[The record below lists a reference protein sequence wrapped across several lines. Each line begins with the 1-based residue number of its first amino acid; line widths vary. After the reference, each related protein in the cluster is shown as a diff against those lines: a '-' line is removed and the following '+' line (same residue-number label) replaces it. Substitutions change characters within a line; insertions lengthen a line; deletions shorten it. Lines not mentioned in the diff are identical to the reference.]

1 MPAKKST
8 SKVKKTAKPVKK
20 DLPQLYSPLSKTYF
34 SDLTSANMIYVKI
47 IRSTIA
53 RGRIKT
59 LKFDNIP
66 QGYFLFTAADFG
78 EQNYVETLDIQTEIL
93 ASSEI
98 YYKGQPVALLA
109 GPSYSELIELEK
121 AVKIELEK
129 DPASKIKEKEY
140 PYAQRFIRN
149 GKAQKPEE
157 FGKLFSKKNHDVKG
171 TWTSVLN
178 APSCNEANGAFC
190 TFDKNILTISTPTQ
204 WPKHLQENVKRIFG
218 LKTEEVLIRKTI
230 SSGPHTNTIWQN
242 TVISV
247 MASLVAIKTGK
258 AAQIMLSREEH
269 FEYLIKKSP
278 ITIKIRSA
286 VKKDGI
292 IEATQILIELDSG
305 YHNPFAAEILDR
317 LVIAAN
323 NIYSVRNLEII
334 AKAYESYTPPVSFN
348 IECIDSQAF
357 FAIENQMQKICNVTG
372 FLPDELRMKNFERKF
387 SLPFTFTN
395 EKVRESF
402 NAIQKMCDLNRKF
415 ISYRMESKN
424 RKINI
429 EDLENFPLRGIGVAC
444 GFNGIGYFGSNI
456 FACNQKMEATLQADG
471 TLEIHALQPSAST
484 LEVWKTTASQIL
496 EIDPKQIKL
505 NSSFDSS
512 DDMSVPE
519 NVYSNVSVMTYLL
532 KKCCLDIQSKRFK
545 KPLPISSTK
554 GFTSSQK
561 KVWNKEKF
569 SGSPFFLSSFGSVI
583 LELELN
589 PYTYKIY
596 IKNVNAVL
604 NAGKIGLPKI
614 AENSVKLSI
623 QHALSELVVDE
634 ELNCDHIS
642 VSFIQSDNDPTQV
655 DGLISRIL
663 PAAFTSALSQAIGH
677 EINTIPVKPQHFFKE
692 MISNENSVYTK

>member
-1 MPAKKST
+1 MPAKKNT
-8 SKVKKTAKPVKK
+8 ADKKISKTVKK
-20 DLPQLYSPLSKTYF
+20 DIPQLYSPLLKTYF
-34 SDLTSANMIYVKI
+34 SDLTSANMIYTKI
-47 IRSTIA
+47 VRSPITK
-53 RGRIKT
+53 GRIKSLT
-59 LKFDNIP
+59 LEDIP
-66 QGYFLFTAADFG
+66 EGYFLFTAADFG
-78 EQNYVETLDIQTEIL
+78 EENYVETLDIQTEIL

-98 YYKGQPVALLA
+98 YYKGQPIALLA
-109 GPSYSELIELEK
+109 GPVFTDLLDLEK
-121 AVKIELEK
+121 NIKMEFEK

-157 FGKLFSKKNHDVKG
+157 FTKLFSKKNYDIKG

-178 APSCNEANGAFC
+178 APSCNETNGAFC

-204 WPKHLQENVKRIFG
+204 WPKHLQENIKRIFN
-218 LKTEEVLIRKTI
+218 LKTEEVFIRKTI

-242 TVISV
+242 TVIAV

-258 AAQIMLSREEH
+258 TAQLVLSREEH

-278 ITIKIRSA
+278 ISIKIRSA

-292 IEATQILIELDSG
+292 IEAVQVLIELDSG

-323 NIYSVRNLEII
+323 NIYSVRNIEII

-395 EKVRESF
+395 EKVREAFS
-402 NAIQKMCDLNRKF
+402 AIEKMYDVNRKF

-424 RKINI
+424 RKIDIKN
-429 EDLENFPLRGIGVAC
+429 LHNFPLRGIGVAC

-456 FACNQKMEATLQADG
+456 FACNQKMEATLESDG

-484 LEVWKTTASQIL
+484 LEVWKNTAAQIL

-505 NSSFDSS
+505 NSIFDVNE
-512 DDMSVPE
+512 DLSVPE
-519 NVYSNVSVMTYLL
+519 NVYANVSVMTYLL
-532 KKCCLDIQSKRFK
+532 KKCCQDIQSKRFR
-545 KPLPISSTK
+545 KPLPITSTK
-554 GFTSSQK
+554 GFTSAQK

-569 SGSPFFLSSFGSVI
+569 SGSPFFLSSFGTVV
-583 LELELN
+583 LELEIN

-596 IKNVNAVL
+596 IKNVKAVL
-604 NAGKIGLPKI
+604 NAGKIGIPKI

-623 QHALSELVVDE
+623 QHALTELVVDE
-634 ELNCDHIS
+634 NLHCDQIS
-642 VSFIQSDNDPTQV
+642 VSFVQSDNDPTQI

-663 PAAFTSALSQAIGH
+663 PAAFTSALSQATGH

-692 MISNENSVYTK
+692 MISNENSVYSK

>member
-1 MPAKKST
+1 MPAKKTTAEKKS
-8 SKVKKTAKPVKK
+8 SKTVKKEI
-20 DLPQLYSPLSKTYF
+20 PQLYSPLLKTYF
-34 SDLTSANMIYVKI
+34 SDLTSANMIYTKI
-47 IRSTIA
+47 VRSPITKGRIRSL
-53 RGRIKT
+53 T
-59 LKFDNIP
+59 LENIP
-66 QGYFLFTAADFG
+66 EGFFLFTAADFG
-78 EQNYVETLDIQTEIL
+78 EENYVETLDIQTEIL

-98 YYKGQPVALLA
+98 YYKGQPIALLA
-109 GPSYSELIELEK
+109 GPVFTELLDLEK
-121 AVKIELEK
+121 NIKLDLEK
-129 DPASKIKEKEY
+129 DPALKIKEKEY

-157 FGKLFSKKNHDVKG
+157 FAKLFSKKNHDIKG

-204 WPKHLQENVKRIFG
+204 WPKHLQENIKRIFN
-218 LKTEEVLIRKTI
+218 LKTEEVFIRKTV

-242 TVISV
+242 TVIAV

-258 AAQIMLSREEH
+258 TAQLVLSREEH

-278 ITIKIRSA
+278 ISIKIRSA

-292 IEATQILIELDSG
+292 IEAVQVLIELDSG

-323 NIYSVRNLEII
+323 NIYSARNIEII
-334 AKAYESYTPPVSFN
+334 AKAYESYNPPVSFN

-357 FAIENQMQKICNVTG
+357 FAIENQMQKICNITG

-387 SLPFTFTN
+387 SLPFTFSN
-395 EKVRESF
+395 EKVREAFS
-402 NAIQKMCDLNRKF
+402 AIEKMYDVNRKF

-424 RKINI
+424 RKIDI
-429 EDLENFPLRGIGVAC
+429 ENLQNFPLRGIGVAC

-456 FACNQKMEATLQADG
+456 FACNQKMEATLQSDG

-484 LEVWKTTASQIL
+484 LEVWKNTAAQIL

-505 NSSFDSS
+505 NSTFDVNE
-512 DDMSVPE
+512 DLSVPE
-519 NVYSNVSVMTYLL
+519 NVYANVSVMTYLL
-532 KKCCLDIQSKRFK
+532 KKCCQDIQSKRFR
-545 KPLPISSTK
+545 KPLPITSTK
-554 GFTSSQK
+554 GFTSAQK

-569 SGSPFFLSSFGSVI
+569 SGSPFFLSSFGTIV
-583 LELELN
+583 LELEIN

-596 IKNVNAVL
+596 IKNVKAIL
-604 NAGKIGLPKI
+604 NAGKIGIPKI

-623 QHALSELVVDE
+623 QHALTELVVDE
-634 ELNCDHIS
+634 SLHCDQIS
-642 VSFIQSDNDPTQV
+642 VSFVQSDNDPTQI

-663 PAAFTSALSQAIGH
+663 PAAFTSALSQATGH

-692 MISNENSVYTK
+692 MISNENSVYSK

>member
-1 MPAKKST
+1 MPAKKNT
-8 SKVKKTAKPVKK
+8 TDKKISKTVKK
-20 DLPQLYSPLSKTYF
+20 DIPQLYSPLLKTYF
-34 SDLTSANMIYVKI
+34 SDLTSANMIYTKI
-47 IRSTIA
+47 VRSPITK
-53 RGRIKT
+53 GRIKSLT
-59 LKFDNIP
+59 LEDIP
-66 QGYFLFTAADFG
+66 EGYFLFTAADFG
-78 EQNYVETLDIQTEIL
+78 EENYVETLDIQTEIL

-98 YYKGQPVALLA
+98 YYKGQPIALLA
-109 GPSYSELIELEK
+109 GPVFTDLLDLEK
-121 AVKIELEK
+121 NIKMEFEK

-157 FGKLFSKKNHDVKG
+157 FTKLFSKKNYDIKG

-204 WPKHLQENVKRIFG
+204 WPKHLQENIKRIFN
-218 LKTEEVLIRKTI
+218 LKTEEVFIRKTI

-242 TVISV
+242 TVIAV

-258 AAQIMLSREEH
+258 TAQLVLSREEH

-278 ITIKIRSA
+278 ISIKIRSA

-292 IEATQILIELDSG
+292 IEAVQVLIELDSG

-323 NIYSVRNLEII
+323 NIYSVRNIEII

-395 EKVRESF
+395 EKVREAFS
-402 NAIQKMCDLNRKF
+402 AIEKMYDVNRKF

-424 RKINI
+424 RKIDIKN
-429 EDLENFPLRGIGVAC
+429 LHNFPLRGIGVAC

-456 FACNQKMEATLQADG
+456 FACNQKMEATLESDG

-484 LEVWKTTASQIL
+484 LEVWKNTAAQIL

-505 NSSFDSS
+505 NSIFDVNE
-512 DDMSVPE
+512 DLSVPE
-519 NVYSNVSVMTYLL
+519 NVYANVSVMTYLL
-532 KKCCLDIQSKRFK
+532 KKCCQDIQSKRFR
-545 KPLPISSTK
+545 KPLPITSTK
-554 GFTSSQK
+554 GFTSAQK

-569 SGSPFFLSSFGSVI
+569 SGSPFFLSSFGTVV
-583 LELELN
+583 LELEIN

-596 IKNVNAVL
+596 IKNVKAVL
-604 NAGKIGLPKI
+604 NAGKIGIPKI

-623 QHALSELVVDE
+623 QHALTELVVDE
-634 ELNCDHIS
+634 NLHCDQIS
-642 VSFIQSDNDPTQV
+642 VSFVQSDNDPTQI

-663 PAAFTSALSQAIGH
+663 PAAFTSALSQATGH

-692 MISNENSVYTK
+692 MISNENSVYSK

>member
-1 MPAKKST
+1 MPAKKNT
-8 SKVKKTAKPVKK
+8 AEKKISKPVKK
-20 DLPQLYSPLSKTYF
+20 DIPQLYSPLLKTYF
-34 SDLTSANMIYVKI
+34 SDLTSANMIYTKI
-47 IRSTIA
+47 VRSPITK
-53 RGRIKT
+53 GRIKSLT
-59 LKFDNIP
+59 LEDIP
-66 QGYFLFTAADFG
+66 EGYFLFTAADFG
-78 EQNYVETLDIQTEIL
+78 EENYVETLDIQTEIL

-98 YYKGQPVALLA
+98 YYKGQPIALLA
-109 GPSYSELIELEK
+109 GPVFTDLLDLEK
-121 AVKIELEK
+121 NIKMEFEK

-157 FGKLFSKKNHDVKG
+157 FTKLFSKKNYDIKG

-178 APSCNEANGAFC
+178 APSCNETNGAFC

-204 WPKHLQENVKRIFG
+204 WPKHLQENIKRIFN
-218 LKTEEVLIRKTI
+218 LKTEEVFIRKTI

-242 TVISV
+242 TVIAV

-258 AAQIMLSREEH
+258 TAQLVLSREEH

-278 ITIKIRSA
+278 ISIKIRSA

-292 IEATQILIELDSG
+292 IEAVQVLIELDSG

-323 NIYSVRNLEII
+323 NIYSVRNIEII

-395 EKVRESF
+395 EKVREAFS
-402 NAIQKMCDLNRKF
+402 AIEKMYDVNRKF

-424 RKINI
+424 RKIDIKN
-429 EDLENFPLRGIGVAC
+429 LHNFPLRGIGVAC

-456 FACNQKMEATLQADG
+456 FACNQKMEATLESDG

-484 LEVWKTTASQIL
+484 LEVWKNTAAQIL

-505 NSSFDSS
+505 NSIFDVNE
-512 DDMSVPE
+512 DLSVPE
-519 NVYSNVSVMTYLL
+519 NVYANVSVMTYLL
-532 KKCCLDIQSKRFK
+532 KKCCQDIQSKRFR
-545 KPLPISSTK
+545 KPLPITSTK
-554 GFTSSQK
+554 GFTSAQK

-569 SGSPFFLSSFGSVI
+569 SGSPFFLSSFGTVV
-583 LELELN
+583 LELEIN

-596 IKNVNAVL
+596 IKNVKAVL
-604 NAGKIGLPKI
+604 NAGKIGIPKI

-623 QHALSELVVDE
+623 QHALTELVVDE
-634 ELNCDHIS
+634 NLHCDQIS
-642 VSFIQSDNDPTQV
+642 VSFIQSDNDPTQI

-663 PAAFTSALSQAIGH
+663 PAAFTSALSQATGH

-692 MISNENSVYTK
+692 MISNENSVYSK

>member
-1 MPAKKST
+1 MPAKKNT
-8 SKVKKTAKPVKK
+8 AEKKISKPVKK
-20 DLPQLYSPLSKTYF
+20 DIPQLYSPLLKTYF
-34 SDLTSANMIYVKI
+34 SDLTSANMIYTKI
-47 IRSTIA
+47 VRSPITK
-53 RGRIKT
+53 GRIKSLT
-59 LKFDNIP
+59 LEDIP
-66 QGYFLFTAADFG
+66 EGYFLFTAADFG
-78 EQNYVETLDIQTEIL
+78 EENYVETLDIQTEIL

-98 YYKGQPVALLA
+98 YYKGQPIALLA
-109 GPSYSELIELEK
+109 GPVFTDLLDLEK
-121 AVKIELEK
+121 NIKMEFEK

-157 FGKLFSKKNHDVKG
+157 FTKLFSKKNYDIKG

-204 WPKHLQENVKRIFG
+204 WPKHLQENIKRIFN
-218 LKTEEVLIRKTI
+218 LKTEEVFIRKTI

-242 TVISV
+242 TVIAV
-247 MASLVAIKTGK
+247 MASLDAIKTGK
-258 AAQIMLSREEH
+258 TAQLVLSREEH

-278 ITIKIRSA
+278 ISIKIRSA

-292 IEATQILIELDSG
+292 IEAVQVLIELDSG

-323 NIYSVRNLEII
+323 NIYSVRNIEII

-395 EKVRESF
+395 EKVREAFS
-402 NAIQKMCDLNRKF
+402 AIEKMYDVNRKF

-424 RKINI
+424 RKIDIKN
-429 EDLENFPLRGIGVAC
+429 LHNFPLRGIGVAC

-456 FACNQKMEATLQADG
+456 FACNQKMEATLESDG

-484 LEVWKTTASQIL
+484 LEVWKNTAAQIL

-505 NSSFDSS
+505 NSIFDVNE
-512 DDMSVPE
+512 DLSVPE
-519 NVYSNVSVMTYLL
+519 NVYANVSVMTYLL
-532 KKCCLDIQSKRFK
+532 KKCCQDIQSKRFR
-545 KPLPISSTK
+545 KPLPITSTK
-554 GFTSSQK
+554 GFTSAQK

-569 SGSPFFLSSFGSVI
+569 SGSPFFLSSFGAVV
-583 LELELN
+583 LELEIN

-596 IKNVNAVL
+596 IKNVKAVL
-604 NAGKIGLPKI
+604 NAGKIGIPKI

-623 QHALSELVVDE
+623 QHALTELVVDE
-634 ELNCDHIS
+634 NLHCDQIS
-642 VSFIQSDNDPTQV
+642 VSFVQSDNDPTQI

-663 PAAFTSALSQAIGH
+663 PAAFTSALSQATGH

-692 MISNENSVYTK
+692 MISNENSVYSK

>member
-1 MPAKKST
+1 MPAKKNT
-8 SKVKKTAKPVKK
+8 ADKKISKPVKK
-20 DLPQLYSPLSKTYF
+20 DIPQLYSPLLKTYF
-34 SDLTSANMIYVKI
+34 SDLTSANMIYTKI
-47 IRSTIA
+47 VRSPITK
-53 RGRIKT
+53 GRIKSLT
-59 LKFDNIP
+59 LEDIP
-66 QGYFLFTAADFG
+66 EGYFLFTAADFG
-78 EQNYVETLDIQTEIL
+78 EENYVETLDIQTEIL

-98 YYKGQPVALLA
+98 YYKGQPIALLA
-109 GPSYSELIELEK
+109 GPVFTDLLDLEK
-121 AVKIELEK
+121 NIKMEFEK

-157 FGKLFSKKNHDVKG
+157 FTKLFSKKNYDIKG

-178 APSCNEANGAFC
+178 APSCNETNGAFC

-204 WPKHLQENVKRIFG
+204 WPKHLQENIKRIFN
-218 LKTEEVLIRKTI
+218 LKTEEVFIRKTI

-242 TVISV
+242 TVIAV

-258 AAQIMLSREEH
+258 TAQLVLSREEH

-278 ITIKIRSA
+278 ISIKIRSA

-292 IEATQILIELDSG
+292 IEAVQVLIELDSG

-323 NIYSVRNLEII
+323 NIYSVRNIEII

-395 EKVRESF
+395 EKVREAFS
-402 NAIQKMCDLNRKF
+402 AIEKMYDVNRKF

-424 RKINI
+424 RKIDIKN
-429 EDLENFPLRGIGVAC
+429 LHNFPLRGIGVAC

-456 FACNQKMEATLQADG
+456 FACNQKMEATLESDG

-484 LEVWKTTASQIL
+484 LEVWKNTAAQIL

-505 NSSFDSS
+505 NSIFDINE
-512 DDMSVPE
+512 DLSVPE
-519 NVYSNVSVMTYLL
+519 NVYANVSVMTYLL
-532 KKCCLDIQSKRFK
+532 KKCCQDIQSKRFR
-545 KPLPISSTK
+545 KPLPITSTK
-554 GFTSSQK
+554 GFTSAQK

-569 SGSPFFLSSFGSVI
+569 SGSPFFLSSFGTVV
-583 LELELN
+583 LELEIN

-596 IKNVNAVL
+596 IKNVKAVL
-604 NAGKIGLPKI
+604 NAGKIGIPKI

-623 QHALSELVVDE
+623 QHALTELVVDE
-634 ELNCDHIS
+634 DLHCDQIS
-642 VSFIQSDNDPTQV
+642 VSFVQSDNDPTQI

-663 PAAFTSALSQAIGH
+663 PAAFTSALSQATGH

-692 MISNENSVYTK
+692 MISNENSVYSK

>member
-1 MPAKKST
+1 MPAKKNT
-8 SKVKKTAKPVKK
+8 ADKKISKPVKK
-20 DLPQLYSPLSKTYF
+20 DIPQLYSPLLKTYF
-34 SDLTSANMIYVKI
+34 SDLTSANMIYTKI
-47 IRSTIA
+47 VRSPITK
-53 RGRIKT
+53 GRIKSLT
-59 LKFDNIP
+59 LEDIP
-66 QGYFLFTAADFG
+66 EGYFLFTAADFG
-78 EQNYVETLDIQTEIL
+78 EENYVETLDIQTEIL

-98 YYKGQPVALLA
+98 YYKGQPIALLA
-109 GPSYSELIELEK
+109 GPVFTDLLDLEK
-121 AVKIELEK
+121 NIKMEFEK

-157 FGKLFSKKNHDVKG
+157 FTKLFSKKNYDIKG

-204 WPKHLQENVKRIFG
+204 WPKHLQENIKRIFN
-218 LKTEEVLIRKTI
+218 LKTEEVFIRKTI

-242 TVISV
+242 TVIAV

-258 AAQIMLSREEH
+258 TAQLVLSREEH

-278 ITIKIRSA
+278 ISIKIRSA

-292 IEATQILIELDSG
+292 IEAVQVLIELDSG

-323 NIYSVRNLEII
+323 NIYSVRNIEII

-395 EKVRESF
+395 EKVREVFS
-402 NAIQKMCDLNRKF
+402 AIEKMYDVNRKF

-424 RKINI
+424 RKIDIKN
-429 EDLENFPLRGIGVAC
+429 LHNFPLRGIGVAC

-456 FACNQKMEATLQADG
+456 FACNQKMEATLESDG

-484 LEVWKTTASQIL
+484 LEVWKNTAAQIL

-505 NSSFDSS
+505 NSIFDVNE
-512 DDMSVPE
+512 DLSVPE
-519 NVYSNVSVMTYLL
+519 NVYANVSVMTYLL
-532 KKCCLDIQSKRFK
+532 KKCCQDIQSKRFR
-545 KPLPISSTK
+545 KPLPITSTK
-554 GFTSSQK
+554 GFTSAQK

-569 SGSPFFLSSFGSVI
+569 SGSPFFLSSFGAVV
-583 LELELN
+583 LELEIN

-596 IKNVNAVL
+596 IKNVKAVL
-604 NAGKIGLPKI
+604 NAGKIGIPKI

-623 QHALSELVVDE
+623 QHALTELVVDE
-634 ELNCDHIS
+634 NLHCDQIS
-642 VSFIQSDNDPTQV
+642 VSFVQSDNDPTQI

-663 PAAFTSALSQAIGH
+663 PAAFTSALSQATGH

-692 MISNENSVYTK
+692 MISNENSVYSK

>member
-1 MPAKKST
+1 MPAKKNT
-8 SKVKKTAKPVKK
+8 AEKKISKPVKK
-20 DLPQLYSPLSKTYF
+20 DIPQLYSPLLKTYF
-34 SDLTSANMIYVKI
+34 SDLTSANMIYTKI
-47 IRSTIA
+47 VRSPITK
-53 RGRIKT
+53 GRIKSLT
-59 LKFDNIP
+59 LGDIP
-66 QGYFLFTAADFG
+66 EGYFLFTAADFG
-78 EQNYVETLDIQTEIL
+78 EENYVETLDIQTEIL

-98 YYKGQPVALLA
+98 YYKGQPIALLA
-109 GPSYSELIELEK
+109 GPVFTDLLDLEK
-121 AVKIELEK
+121 NIKMEFEK

-157 FGKLFSKKNHDVKG
+157 FTKLFSKKNYDIKG

-178 APSCNEANGAFC
+178 APSCNETNGAFC

-204 WPKHLQENVKRIFG
+204 WPKHLQENIKRIFN
-218 LKTEEVLIRKTI
+218 LKTEEVFIRKTI

-242 TVISV
+242 TVIAV

-258 AAQIMLSREEH
+258 TAQLVLSREEH

-278 ITIKIRSA
+278 ISIKIRSA

-292 IEATQILIELDSG
+292 IEAVQVLIELDSG

-323 NIYSVRNLEII
+323 NIYSVRNIEII

-395 EKVRESF
+395 EKVREAFS
-402 NAIQKMCDLNRKF
+402 AIEKMYDVNRKF

-424 RKINI
+424 RKIDIKN
-429 EDLENFPLRGIGVAC
+429 LHNFPLRGIGVAC

-456 FACNQKMEATLQADG
+456 FACNQKMEATLESDG

-484 LEVWKTTASQIL
+484 LEVWKNTAAQIL

-505 NSSFDSS
+505 NSIFDINE
-512 DDMSVPE
+512 DLSVPE
-519 NVYSNVSVMTYLL
+519 NVYANVSVMTYLL
-532 KKCCLDIQSKRFK
+532 KKCCQDIQSKRFR
-545 KPLPISSTK
+545 KPLPITSTK
-554 GFTSSQK
+554 GFTSAQK

-569 SGSPFFLSSFGSVI
+569 SGSPFFLSSFGTVV
-583 LELELN
+583 LELEIN

-596 IKNVNAVL
+596 IKNVKAVL
-604 NAGKIGLPKI
+604 NAGKIGIPKI

-623 QHALSELVVDE
+623 QHALTELVVDE
-634 ELNCDHIS
+634 NLHCDQIS
-642 VSFIQSDNDPTQV
+642 VSFVQSDNDPTQI

-663 PAAFTSALSQAIGH
+663 PAAFTSALSQATGH

-692 MISNENSVYTK
+692 MISNENSVYSK

>member
-1 MPAKKST
+1 MPAKKNT
-8 SKVKKTAKPVKK
+8 AEKKISKPVKK
-20 DLPQLYSPLSKTYF
+20 DIPQLYSPLLKTYF
-34 SDLTSANMIYVKI
+34 SDLTSANMIYTKI
-47 IRSTIA
+47 VRSPITK
-53 RGRIKT
+53 GRIKSLT
-59 LKFDNIP
+59 LEDIP
-66 QGYFLFTAADFG
+66 EGYFLFTAADFG
-78 EQNYVETLDIQTEIL
+78 EENYVETLDIQTEIL

-98 YYKGQPVALLA
+98 YYKGQPIALLA
-109 GPSYSELIELEK
+109 GPVFTDLLDLEK
-121 AVKIELEK
+121 NIKMEFEK

-157 FGKLFSKKNHDVKG
+157 FTKLFSKKNYDIKG

-204 WPKHLQENVKRIFG
+204 WPKHLQENIKRIFN
-218 LKTEEVLIRKTI
+218 LKTEEVFIRKTI

-242 TVISV
+242 TVIAV

-258 AAQIMLSREEH
+258 TAQLVLSREEH

-278 ITIKIRSA
+278 ISIKIRSA

-292 IEATQILIELDSG
+292 IEAVQVLIELDSG

-323 NIYSVRNLEII
+323 NIYSVRNIEII

-395 EKVRESF
+395 EKVREAFS
-402 NAIQKMCDLNRKF
+402 AIEKMYDVNRKF

-424 RKINI
+424 RKIDIKN
-429 EDLENFPLRGIGVAC
+429 LHNFPLRGIGVAC

-456 FACNQKMEATLQADG
+456 FACNQKMEATLESDG

-484 LEVWKTTASQIL
+484 LEVWKNTAAQIL

-505 NSSFDSS
+505 NSIFDVNE
-512 DDMSVPE
+512 DLSVPE
-519 NVYSNVSVMTYLL
+519 NVYANVSVMTYLL
-532 KKCCLDIQSKRFK
+532 KKCCQDIQSKRFR
-545 KPLPISSTK
+545 KPLPITSTK
-554 GFTSSQK
+554 GFTSAQK

-569 SGSPFFLSSFGSVI
+569 SGSPFFLSSFGAVV
-583 LELELN
+583 LELEIN

-596 IKNVNAVL
+596 IKNVKAVL
-604 NAGKIGLPKI
+604 NAGKIGIPKI

-623 QHALSELVVDE
+623 QHALTELVVDE
-634 ELNCDHIS
+634 NLHCDQIS
-642 VSFIQSDNDPTQV
+642 VSFVQSDNDPTQI

-663 PAAFTSALSQAIGH
+663 PAAFTSALSQATGH

-692 MISNENSVYTK
+692 MISNENSVYSK

>member
-1 MPAKKST
+1 MPAKKNT
-8 SKVKKTAKPVKK
+8 AEKKISKPVKK
-20 DLPQLYSPLSKTYF
+20 DIPQLYSPLLKTYF
-34 SDLTSANMIYVKI
+34 SDLTSANMIYTKI
-47 IRSTIA
+47 VRSPITK
-53 RGRIKT
+53 GRIKSLT
-59 LKFDNIP
+59 LEDIP
-66 QGYFLFTAADFG
+66 EGYFLFTAADFG
-78 EQNYVETLDIQTEIL
+78 EENYVETLDIQTEIL

-98 YYKGQPVALLA
+98 YYKGQPIALLA
-109 GPSYSELIELEK
+109 GPVFTDLLDLEK
-121 AVKIELEK
+121 NIKMEFEK

-157 FGKLFSKKNHDVKG
+157 FTKLFSKKNYDIKG

-204 WPKHLQENVKRIFG
+204 WPKHLQENIKRIFN
-218 LKTEEVLIRKTI
+218 LKTEEVFIRKTI

-242 TVISV
+242 TVIAV

-258 AAQIMLSREEH
+258 TAQLVLSREEH

-278 ITIKIRSA
+278 ISIKIRSA

-292 IEATQILIELDSG
+292 IEAVQVLIELDSG

-323 NIYSVRNLEII
+323 NIYSVRNIEII

-395 EKVRESF
+395 EKVREAFS
-402 NAIQKMCDLNRKF
+402 AIEKMYDVNRKF

-424 RKINI
+424 RKIDIKN
-429 EDLENFPLRGIGVAC
+429 LHNFPLRGIGVAC

-456 FACNQKMEATLQADG
+456 FACNQKMEATLESDG

-484 LEVWKTTASQIL
+484 LEVWKNTAAQIL

-505 NSSFDSS
+505 NSIFDVNE
-512 DDMSVPE
+512 DLSVPE
-519 NVYSNVSVMTYLL
+519 NVYANVSVMTYLL
-532 KKCCLDIQSKRFK
+532 KKCCQDIQSKRFR
-545 KPLPISSTK
+545 KPLPITSTK
-554 GFTSSQK
+554 GFTSAQK

-569 SGSPFFLSSFGSVI
+569 SGSPFFLSSFGAVV
-583 LELELN
+583 LELEIN

-596 IKNVNAVL
+596 IKNVKAVL
-604 NAGKIGLPKI
+604 NAGKIGIPKI

-623 QHALSELVVDE
+623 QHALTELVIDE
-634 ELNCDHIS
+634 NLHCDQIS
-642 VSFIQSDNDPTQV
+642 VSFIQSDNDPTQI

-663 PAAFTSALSQAIGH
+663 PAAFTSALSQATGH

-692 MISNENSVYTK
+692 MISNENSVYSK

>member
-1 MPAKKST
+1 MPAKKNT
-8 SKVKKTAKPVKK
+8 AEKKISKPVKK
-20 DLPQLYSPLSKTYF
+20 DIPQLYSPLLKTYF
-34 SDLTSANMIYVKI
+34 SDLTSANMIYTKI
-47 IRSTIA
+47 VRSPITK
-53 RGRIKT
+53 GRIKSLT
-59 LKFDNIP
+59 LEDIP
-66 QGYFLFTAADFG
+66 EGYFLFTAADFG
-78 EQNYVETLDIQTEIL
+78 EENYVETLDIQTEIL

-98 YYKGQPVALLA
+98 YYKGQPIALLA
-109 GPSYSELIELEK
+109 GPVFTDLLDLEK
-121 AVKIELEK
+121 NIKMEFEK

-157 FGKLFSKKNHDVKG
+157 FTKLFSKKNYDIKG

-204 WPKHLQENVKRIFG
+204 WPKHLQENIKRIFN
-218 LKTEEVLIRKTI
+218 LKTEEVFIRKTI

-242 TVISV
+242 TVIAV

-258 AAQIMLSREEH
+258 TAQLVLSREEH

-278 ITIKIRSA
+278 ISIKIRSA

-292 IEATQILIELDSG
+292 IEAVQVLIELDSG
-305 YHNPFAAEILDR
+305 YPNPFAAEILDR
-317 LVIAAN
+317 LLIAAN
-323 NIYSVRNLEII
+323 NIYSVRNIEII

-395 EKVRESF
+395 EKVREVFS
-402 NAIQKMCDLNRKF
+402 AIEKMYDVNRKF

-424 RKINI
+424 RKIDIKN
-429 EDLENFPLRGIGVAC
+429 LHNFPLRGIGVAC

-456 FACNQKMEATLQADG
+456 FACNQKMEATLESDG

-484 LEVWKTTASQIL
+484 LEVWKNTAAQIL

-505 NSSFDSS
+505 NSIFDINE
-512 DDMSVPE
+512 DLSVPE
-519 NVYSNVSVMTYLL
+519 NVYANVSVMTYLL
-532 KKCCLDIQSKRFK
+532 KKCCQDIQSKRFR
-545 KPLPISSTK
+545 KPLPITSTK
-554 GFTSSQK
+554 GFTSAQK

-569 SGSPFFLSSFGSVI
+569 SGSPFFLSSFGTVV
-583 LELELN
+583 LELEIN

-596 IKNVNAVL
+596 IKNVKAVL
-604 NAGKIGLPKI
+604 NAGKIGIPKI

-623 QHALSELVVDE
+623 QHALTELVVDE
-634 ELNCDHIS
+634 NLHCDQIS
-642 VSFIQSDNDPTQV
+642 VSFVQSDNDPTQI

-663 PAAFTSALSQAIGH
+663 PAAFTSALSQATGH

-692 MISNENSVYTK
+692 MISNENSVYSK

>member
-1 MPAKKST
+1 MPAKKNT
-8 SKVKKTAKPVKK
+8 AEKKISKSVKK
-20 DLPQLYSPLSKTYF
+20 DIPQLYSPLLKTYF
-34 SDLTSANMIYVKI
+34 SDLTSANMIYTKI
-47 IRSTIA
+47 VRSPITK
-53 RGRIKT
+53 GRIKSLT
-59 LKFDNIP
+59 LEDIP
-66 QGYFLFTAADFG
+66 EGYFLFTAADFG
-78 EQNYVETLDIQTEIL
+78 EENYVETLDIQTEIL

-98 YYKGQPVALLA
+98 YYKGQPIALLA
-109 GPSYSELIELEK
+109 GPVFTDLLDLEK
-121 AVKIELEK
+121 NIKMEFEK

-140 PYAQRFIRN
+140 PYAQRFIRY

-157 FGKLFSKKNHDVKG
+157 FTKLFSKKNYDIKG

-204 WPKHLQENVKRIFG
+204 WPKHLQENIKRIFN
-218 LKTEEVLIRKTI
+218 LKTEEVFIRKTI

-242 TVISV
+242 TVIAV

-258 AAQIMLSREEH
+258 TAQLVLSREEH

-278 ITIKIRSA
+278 ISIKIRSA

-292 IEATQILIELDSG
+292 IEAVQVLIELDSG

-323 NIYSVRNLEII
+323 NIYSVRNIEII

-395 EKVRESF
+395 EKVREAFS
-402 NAIQKMCDLNRKF
+402 AIEKMYDVNRKF

-424 RKINI
+424 RKIDIKN
-429 EDLENFPLRGIGVAC
+429 LHNFPLRGIGVAC

-456 FACNQKMEATLQADG
+456 FACNQKMEATLESDG

-484 LEVWKTTASQIL
+484 LEVWKNTAAQIL

-505 NSSFDSS
+505 NSIFDVNE
-512 DDMSVPE
+512 DLSVPE
-519 NVYSNVSVMTYLL
+519 NVYANVSVMTYLL
-532 KKCCLDIQSKRFK
+532 KKCCQDIQSKRFR
-545 KPLPISSTK
+545 KPLPITSTK
-554 GFTSSQK
+554 GFTSAQK

-569 SGSPFFLSSFGSVI
+569 SGSPFFLSSFGAVV
-583 LELELN
+583 LELEIN

-596 IKNVNAVL
+596 IKNVKAVL
-604 NAGKIGLPKI
+604 NAGKIGIPKI

-623 QHALSELVVDE
+623 QHALTELVVDE
-634 ELNCDHIS
+634 NLHCDQIS
-642 VSFIQSDNDPTQV
+642 VSFVQSDNDPTQI

-663 PAAFTSALSQAIGH
+663 PAAFTSALSQATGH

-692 MISNENSVYTK
+692 MISNENSVYSK

>member
-1 MPAKKST
+1 MPAKKNT
-8 SKVKKTAKPVKK
+8 ADKKISKTVKK
-20 DLPQLYSPLSKTYF
+20 DIPQLYSPLLKTYF
-34 SDLTSANMIYVKI
+34 SDLTSANMIYTKI
-47 IRSTIA
+47 VRSPITK
-53 RGRIKT
+53 GRIKSLT
-59 LKFDNIP
+59 LEDIP
-66 QGYFLFTAADFG
+66 EGYFLFTAADFG
-78 EQNYVETLDIQTEIL
+78 EENYVETLDIQTEIL

-98 YYKGQPVALLA
+98 YYKGQPIALLA
-109 GPSYSELIELEK
+109 GPVFTDLLDLEK
-121 AVKIELEK
+121 NIKMEFEK

-157 FGKLFSKKNHDVKG
+157 FTKLFSKKNYDIKG

-204 WPKHLQENVKRIFG
+204 WPKHLQENIKRIFN
-218 LKTEEVLIRKTI
+218 LKTEEVFIRKTI

-242 TVISV
+242 TVIAV

-258 AAQIMLSREEH
+258 TAQLVLSREEH

-278 ITIKIRSA
+278 ISIKIRSA

-292 IEATQILIELDSG
+292 IEAVQVLIELDSG

-323 NIYSVRNLEII
+323 NIYSVRNIEII

-395 EKVRESF
+395 EKVREAFS
-402 NAIQKMCDLNRKF
+402 AIEKMYDVNRKF

-424 RKINI
+424 RKIDIKN
-429 EDLENFPLRGIGVAC
+429 LHNFPLRGIGVAC

-456 FACNQKMEATLQADG
+456 FACNQKMEATLESDG

-484 LEVWKTTASQIL
+484 LEVWKNTAAQIL

-505 NSSFDSS
+505 NSIFDINE
-512 DDMSVPE
+512 DLSVPE
-519 NVYSNVSVMTYLL
+519 NVYANVSVMTYLL
-532 KKCCLDIQSKRFK
+532 KKCCQDIQSKRFR
-545 KPLPISSTK
+545 KPLPITSTK
-554 GFTSSQK
+554 GFTSAQK

-569 SGSPFFLSSFGSVI
+569 SGSPFFLSSFGAVV
-583 LELELN
+583 LELEIN

-596 IKNVNAVL
+596 IKNVKAVL
-604 NAGKIGLPKI
+604 NAGKIGIPKI

-623 QHALSELVVDE
+623 QHALTELVVDE
-634 ELNCDHIS
+634 NLHCDQIS
-642 VSFIQSDNDPTQV
+642 VSFVQSDNGPTQI

-663 PAAFTSALSQAIGH
+663 PAAFTSALSQATGH

-692 MISNENSVYTK
+692 MISNENSVYSK

>member
-1 MPAKKST
+1 MPAKKNT
-8 SKVKKTAKPVKK
+8 ADKKISKTVKK
-20 DLPQLYSPLSKTYF
+20 DIPQLYSPLLKTYF
-34 SDLTSANMIYVKI
+34 SDLTSANMIYTKI
-47 IRSTIA
+47 VRSPITK
-53 RGRIKT
+53 GRIKSLT
-59 LKFDNIP
+59 LEDIP
-66 QGYFLFTAADFG
+66 EGYFLFTAADFG
-78 EQNYVETLDIQTEIL
+78 EENYVETLDIQTEIL

-98 YYKGQPVALLA
+98 YYKGQPIALLA
-109 GPSYSELIELEK
+109 GPVFTDLLDLEK
-121 AVKIELEK
+121 NIKMEFEK

-157 FGKLFSKKNHDVKG
+157 FTKLFSKKNYDIKG

-204 WPKHLQENVKRIFG
+204 WPKHLQENIKRIFN
-218 LKTEEVLIRKTI
+218 LKTEEVFIRKTI

-242 TVISV
+242 TVIAV

-258 AAQIMLSREEH
+258 TAQLVLSREEH

-278 ITIKIRSA
+278 ISIKIRSA

-292 IEATQILIELDSG
+292 IEAVQVLIELDSG

-323 NIYSVRNLEII
+323 NIYSVRNIEII

-395 EKVRESF
+395 EKVREAFS
-402 NAIQKMCDLNRKF
+402 AIEKMYDVNRKF

-424 RKINI
+424 RKIDIKN
-429 EDLENFPLRGIGVAC
+429 LHNFPLRGIGVAC

-456 FACNQKMEATLQADG
+456 FACNQKMEATLESDG

-484 LEVWKTTASQIL
+484 LEVWKNTAAQIL

-505 NSSFDSS
+505 NSIFDINE
-512 DDMSVPE
+512 DLSVPE
-519 NVYSNVSVMTYLL
+519 NVYANVSVMTYLL
-532 KKCCLDIQSKRFK
+532 KKCCQDIQSKRFR
-545 KPLPISSTK
+545 KPLPITSTK
-554 GFTSSQK
+554 GFTSAQK

-569 SGSPFFLSSFGSVI
+569 SGSPFFLSSFGTVV
-583 LELELN
+583 LELEIN

-596 IKNVNAVL
+596 IKNVKAVL
-604 NAGKIGLPKI
+604 NAGKIGIPKI

-623 QHALSELVVDE
+623 QHALTELVVDE
-634 ELNCDHIS
+634 DLHCDQIS
-642 VSFIQSDNDPTQV
+642 VSFVQSDNDPTQI

-663 PAAFTSALSQAIGH
+663 PAAFTSALSQATGH

-692 MISNENSVYTK
+692 MISNENSVYSK

>member
-1 MPAKKST
+1 MPAKKNT
-8 SKVKKTAKPVKK
+8 AEKKISKPVKK
-20 DLPQLYSPLSKTYF
+20 DIPQLYSPLLKTYF
-34 SDLTSANMIYVKI
+34 SDLTSANMIYTKI
-47 IRSTIA
+47 VRSPITK
-53 RGRIKT
+53 GRIKSLT
-59 LKFDNIP
+59 LEDIP
-66 QGYFLFTAADFG
+66 EGYFLFTAADFG
-78 EQNYVETLDIQTEIL
+78 EENYVETLDIQTEIL

-98 YYKGQPVALLA
+98 YYKGQPIALLA
-109 GPSYSELIELEK
+109 GPVFTDLLDLEK
-121 AVKIELEK
+121 NIKMEFEK

-157 FGKLFSKKNHDVKG
+157 FTKLFSKKNYDIKG

-204 WPKHLQENVKRIFG
+204 WPKHLQENIKRIFN
-218 LKTEEVLIRKTI
+218 LKTEEVFIRKTI

-242 TVISV
+242 TVIAV

-258 AAQIMLSREEH
+258 TAQLVLSREEH

-278 ITIKIRSA
+278 ISIKIRSA

-292 IEATQILIELDSG
+292 IEAVQVLIELDSG

-323 NIYSVRNLEII
+323 NIYSVRNIEII

-395 EKVRESF
+395 EKVREAFS
-402 NAIQKMCDLNRKF
+402 AIEKMYDVNRKF

-424 RKINI
+424 RKIDIKN
-429 EDLENFPLRGIGVAC
+429 LHNFPLRGIGVAC

-456 FACNQKMEATLQADG
+456 FACNQKMEATLESDG

-484 LEVWKTTASQIL
+484 LEVWKNTAAQIL

-505 NSSFDSS
+505 NSIFDINE
-512 DDMSVPE
+512 DLSVPE
-519 NVYSNVSVMTYLL
+519 NVYANVSVMTYLL
-532 KKCCLDIQSKRFK
+532 KKCCQDIQSKRFR
-545 KPLPISSTK
+545 KPLPITSTK
-554 GFTSSQK
+554 GFTSAQK

-569 SGSPFFLSSFGSVI
+569 SGSPFFLSSFGAVV
-583 LELELN
+583 LELEIN

-596 IKNVNAVL
+596 IKNVKAVL
-604 NAGKIGLPKI
+604 NAGKIGIPKI

-623 QHALSELVVDE
+623 QHALTELVVDE
-634 ELNCDHIS
+634 NLHCDQIS
-642 VSFIQSDNDPTQV
+642 VSFIQSDNDPTQI

-663 PAAFTSALSQAIGH
+663 PAAFTSALSQATGH

-692 MISNENSVYTK
+692 MISNENSVYSK

>member
-1 MPAKKST
+1 MPAKKNT
-8 SKVKKTAKPVKK
+8 AEKKISKPVKK
-20 DLPQLYSPLSKTYF
+20 DIPQLYSPLLKTYF
-34 SDLTSANMIYVKI
+34 SDLTSANMIYTKI
-47 IRSTIA
+47 VRSPITK
-53 RGRIKT
+53 GRIKSLT
-59 LKFDNIP
+59 LEDIP
-66 QGYFLFTAADFG
+66 EGYFLFTAADFG
-78 EQNYVETLDIQTEIL
+78 EENYVETLDIQTEIL

-98 YYKGQPVALLA
+98 YYKGQPIALLA
-109 GPSYSELIELEK
+109 GPVFTDLLDLEK
-121 AVKIELEK
+121 NIKMEFEK

-157 FGKLFSKKNHDVKG
+157 FTKLFSKKNYDIKG

-204 WPKHLQENVKRIFG
+204 WPKHLQENIKRIFN
-218 LKTEEVLIRKTI
+218 LKTEEVFIRKTI

-242 TVISV
+242 TVIAV

-258 AAQIMLSREEH
+258 TAQLVLSREEH

-278 ITIKIRSA
+278 ISIKIRSA

-292 IEATQILIELDSG
+292 IEAVQVLIELDSG

-323 NIYSVRNLEII
+323 NIYSVRNIEII

-395 EKVRESF
+395 EKVREAFS
-402 NAIQKMCDLNRKF
+402 AIEKMYDVNRKF

-424 RKINI
+424 RKIDIKN
-429 EDLENFPLRGIGVAC
+429 LHNFPLRGIGVAC
-444 GFNGIGYFGSNI
+444 GFNGIDYFGSNI
-456 FACNQKMEATLQADG
+456 FACNQKMEATLESDG

-484 LEVWKTTASQIL
+484 LEVWKNTAAQIL

-505 NSSFDSS
+505 NSIFDINE
-512 DDMSVPE
+512 DLSVPE
-519 NVYSNVSVMTYLL
+519 NVYANVSVMTYLL
-532 KKCCLDIQSKRFK
+532 KKCCQDIQSKRFR
-545 KPLPISSTK
+545 KPLPITSTK
-554 GFTSSQK
+554 GFTSAQK

-569 SGSPFFLSSFGSVI
+569 SGSPFFLSSFGAVV
-583 LELELN
+583 LELEIN

-596 IKNVNAVL
+596 IKNVKAVL
-604 NAGKIGLPKI
+604 NAGKIGIPKI

-623 QHALSELVVDE
+623 QHALTELVVDE
-634 ELNCDHIS
+634 NLHCDQIS
-642 VSFIQSDNDPTQV
+642 VSFIQSDNDPTQI

-663 PAAFTSALSQAIGH
+663 PAAFTSALSQATGH

-692 MISNENSVYTK
+692 MISNENSVYSK

>member
-1 MPAKKST
+1 MPAKKNT
-8 SKVKKTAKPVKK
+8 ADKKISKPFKK
-20 DLPQLYSPLSKTYF
+20 DIPQLYSPLLKTYF
-34 SDLTSANMIYVKI
+34 SDLTSANMIYTKI
-47 IRSTIA
+47 VRSPITK
-53 RGRIKT
+53 GRIKSLT
-59 LKFDNIP
+59 LEDIP
-66 QGYFLFTAADFG
+66 EGYFLFTAADFG
-78 EQNYVETLDIQTEIL
+78 EENYVETLDIQTEIL

-98 YYKGQPVALLA
+98 YYKGQPIALLA
-109 GPSYSELIELEK
+109 GPVFTDLLDLEK
-121 AVKIELEK
+121 NIKMEFEK

-157 FGKLFSKKNHDVKG
+157 FTKLFSKKNYDIKG

-204 WPKHLQENVKRIFG
+204 WPKHLQENIKRIFN
-218 LKTEEVLIRKTI
+218 LKTEEVFIRKTI

-242 TVISV
+242 TVIAV

-258 AAQIMLSREEH
+258 TAQLVLSREEH

-278 ITIKIRSA
+278 ISIKIRSA

-292 IEATQILIELDSG
+292 IEAVKVLIELDSG

-323 NIYSVRNLEII
+323 NIYSVRNIEII

-395 EKVRESF
+395 EKVREAFS
-402 NAIQKMCDLNRKF
+402 AIEKMYDVNRKF

-424 RKINI
+424 RKIDIKN
-429 EDLENFPLRGIGVAC
+429 LHNFPLRGIGVAC

-456 FACNQKMEATLQADG
+456 FACNQKMEATLESDG

-484 LEVWKTTASQIL
+484 LEVWKNTAAQIL

-505 NSSFDSS
+505 NSIFDVNE
-512 DDMSVPE
+512 DLSVPE
-519 NVYSNVSVMTYLL
+519 NVYANVSVMTYLL
-532 KKCCLDIQSKRFK
+532 KKCCQDIQSKRFR
-545 KPLPISSTK
+545 KPLPITSTK
-554 GFTSSQK
+554 GFTSAQK

-569 SGSPFFLSSFGSVI
+569 SGSPFFLSSFGTVV
-583 LELELN
+583 LELEIN

-596 IKNVNAVL
+596 IKNVKAVL
-604 NAGKIGLPKI
+604 NAGKIGIPKI

-623 QHALSELVVDE
+623 QHALTELVVDE
-634 ELNCDHIS
+634 NLHCDQIS
-642 VSFIQSDNDPTQV
+642 VSFVQSDNDPTQI

-663 PAAFTSALSQAIGH
+663 PAAFTSALSQATGH

-692 MISNENSVYTK
+692 MISNENSVYSK

>member
-1 MPAKKST
+1 MPAKKNT
-8 SKVKKTAKPVKK
+8 AEKKISKTVKK
-20 DLPQLYSPLSKTYF
+20 DIPQLYSPLLKTYF
-34 SDLTSANMIYVKI
+34 SDLTSANMIYTKI
-47 IRSTIA
+47 VRSPITK
-53 RGRIKT
+53 GRIKSLT
-59 LKFDNIP
+59 LEDIP
-66 QGYFLFTAADFG
+66 EGYFLFTAADFG
-78 EQNYVETLDIQTEIL
+78 EENYVETLDIQTEIL

-98 YYKGQPVALLA
+98 YYKGQPIALLA
-109 GPSYSELIELEK
+109 GPVFTDLLDLEK
-121 AVKIELEK
+121 NIKMEFEK

-157 FGKLFSKKNHDVKG
+157 FTKLFSKKNYDIKG

-204 WPKHLQENVKRIFG
+204 WPKHLQENIKRIFN
-218 LKTEEVLIRKTI
+218 LKTEEVFIRKTI

-242 TVISV
+242 TVIAV

-258 AAQIMLSREEH
+258 TAQLVLSREEH

-278 ITIKIRSA
+278 ISIKIRSA

-292 IEATQILIELDSG
+292 IEAVQVLIELDSG

-323 NIYSVRNLEII
+323 NIYSVRNIEII

-395 EKVRESF
+395 EKVREAFS
-402 NAIQKMCDLNRKF
+402 AIEKMYDVNRKF

-424 RKINI
+424 RKIDIKN
-429 EDLENFPLRGIGVAC
+429 LHNFPLRGIGVAC

-456 FACNQKMEATLQADG
+456 FACNQKMEATLESDG

-484 LEVWKTTASQIL
+484 LEVWKNTAAQIL

-505 NSSFDSS
+505 NSIFDINE
-512 DDMSVPE
+512 DLSVPE
-519 NVYSNVSVMTYLL
+519 NVYANVSVMTYLL
-532 KKCCLDIQSKRFK
+532 KKCCQDIQSKRFR
-545 KPLPISSTK
+545 KPLPITSTK
-554 GFTSSQK
+554 GFTSAQK

-569 SGSPFFLSSFGSVI
+569 SGSPFFLSSFGTVV
-583 LELELN
+583 LELEIN

-596 IKNVNAVL
+596 IKNVKAVL
-604 NAGKIGLPKI
+604 NAGKIGIPKI

-623 QHALSELVVDE
+623 QHALTELVVDE
-634 ELNCDHIS
+634 NLHCDQIS
-642 VSFIQSDNDPTQV
+642 VSFVQSDNDPTQI

-663 PAAFTSALSQAIGH
+663 PAAFTSALSQATGH

-692 MISNENSVYTK
+692 MISNENSVYSK

>member
-1 MPAKKST
+1 MPAKKNT
-8 SKVKKTAKPVKK
+8 AEKKISKPVKK
-20 DLPQLYSPLSKTYF
+20 DIPQLYSPLLKTYF
-34 SDLTSANMIYVKI
+34 SDLTSANMIYTKI
-47 IRSTIA
+47 VRSPITK
-53 RGRIKT
+53 GRIKSLT
-59 LKFDNIP
+59 LEDIP
-66 QGYFLFTAADFG
+66 KGYFLFTAADFG
-78 EQNYVETLDIQTEIL
+78 EENYVETLDIQTEIL

-98 YYKGQPVALLA
+98 YYKGQPIALLA
-109 GPSYSELIELEK
+109 GPVFTDLLDLEK
-121 AVKIELEK
+121 NIKMEFEK

-157 FGKLFSKKNHDVKG
+157 FTKLFSKKNYDIKG

-204 WPKHLQENVKRIFG
+204 WPKHLQENIKRIFN
-218 LKTEEVLIRKTI
+218 LKTEEVFIRKTI

-242 TVISV
+242 TVIAV

-258 AAQIMLSREEH
+258 TAQLVLSREEH

-278 ITIKIRSA
+278 ISIKIRSA

-292 IEATQILIELDSG
+292 IEAVQVLIELDSG

-323 NIYSVRNLEII
+323 NIYSVRNIEII

-395 EKVRESF
+395 EKVREAFS
-402 NAIQKMCDLNRKF
+402 AIEKMYDVNRKF

-424 RKINI
+424 RKIDIKN
-429 EDLENFPLRGIGVAC
+429 LHNFPLRGIGVAC

-456 FACNQKMEATLQADG
+456 FACNQKMEATLESDG

-484 LEVWKTTASQIL
+484 LEVWKNTAAQIL

-505 NSSFDSS
+505 NSIFDINE
-512 DDMSVPE
+512 DLSVPE
-519 NVYSNVSVMTYLL
+519 NVYANVSVMTYLL
-532 KKCCLDIQSKRFK
+532 KKCCQDIQSKRFR
-545 KPLPISSTK
+545 KPLPITSTK
-554 GFTSSQK
+554 GFTSAQK

-569 SGSPFFLSSFGSVI
+569 SGSPFFLSSFGTVV
-583 LELELN
+583 LELEIN

-596 IKNVNAVL
+596 IKNVKAVL
-604 NAGKIGLPKI
+604 NAGKIGIPKI

-623 QHALSELVVDE
+623 QHALTELVVDE
-634 ELNCDHIS
+634 NLHCDQIS
-642 VSFIQSDNDPTQV
+642 VSFVQSDNDPTQI

-663 PAAFTSALSQAIGH
+663 PAAFTSALSQATGH

-692 MISNENSVYTK
+692 MISNENSVYSK

>member
-1 MPAKKST
+1 MPAKKNT
-8 SKVKKTAKPVKK
+8 AEKKISKPVKK
-20 DLPQLYSPLSKTYF
+20 DIPQLYSPLLKTYF
-34 SDLTSANMIYVKI
+34 SDLTSANMIYTKI
-47 IRSTIA
+47 VRSPITK
-53 RGRIKT
+53 GRIKSLT
-59 LKFDNIP
+59 LEDIP
-66 QGYFLFTAADFG
+66 EGYFLFTAADFG
-78 EQNYVETLDIQTEIL
+78 EENYVETLDIQTEIL

-98 YYKGQPVALLA
+98 YYKGQPIALLA
-109 GPSYSELIELEK
+109 GPVFTDLLDLEK
-121 AVKIELEK
+121 NIKMEFEK

-157 FGKLFSKKNHDVKG
+157 FTKLFSKKNYDIKG

-204 WPKHLQENVKRIFG
+204 WPKHLQENIKRIFN
-218 LKTEEVLIRKTI
+218 LKTEEVFIRKTI

-242 TVISV
+242 TVIAV

-258 AAQIMLSREEH
+258 TAQLVLSREEH

-278 ITIKIRSA
+278 ISIKIRSA

-292 IEATQILIELDSG
+292 IEAVQVLIELDSG

-323 NIYSVRNLEII
+323 NIYSVRNIEII

-395 EKVRESF
+395 EKVREAFS
-402 NAIQKMCDLNRKF
+402 AIEKMYDVNRKF

-424 RKINI
+424 RKIDIKN
-429 EDLENFPLRGIGVAC
+429 LHNFPLRGIGVAC

-456 FACNQKMEATLQADG
+456 FACNQKMEATLESDG

-484 LEVWKTTASQIL
+484 LEVWKNTAAQIL

-505 NSSFDSS
+505 NSIFDVNE
-512 DDMSVPE
+512 DLSVPE
-519 NVYSNVSVMTYLL
+519 NVYANVSVMTYLL
-532 KKCCLDIQSKRFK
+532 KKCCQDIQSKRFR
-545 KPLPISSTK
+545 KPLPITSTK
-554 GFTSSQK
+554 GFTSAQK

-569 SGSPFFLSSFGSVI
+569 SGSPFFLSSFGTVV
-583 LELELN
+583 LELEIN

-596 IKNVNAVL
+596 IKNVKAVL
-604 NAGKIGLPKI
+604 NAGKIGIPKI

-623 QHALSELVVDE
+623 QHALTELVVDE
-634 ELNCDHIS
+634 NLHCDQIS
-642 VSFIQSDNDPTQV
+642 VSFIQSDNDPTQI

-663 PAAFTSALSQAIGH
+663 PAAFTSALSQATGH

-692 MISNENSVYTK
+692 MISNENSVYSK

>member
-1 MPAKKST
+1 MPAKKTTAEKKS
-8 SKVKKTAKPVKK
+8 SKTVKKEI
-20 DLPQLYSPLSKTYF
+20 PQLYSPLLKTYF
-34 SDLTSANMIYVKI
+34 SDLTSADMIYTKI
-47 IRSTIA
+47 VRSPITKGRIRSL
-53 RGRIKT
+53 T
-59 LKFDNIP
+59 LENIP
-66 QGYFLFTAADFG
+66 EGFFLFTAADFG
-78 EQNYVETLDIQTEIL
+78 EENYVETLDIQTEIL

-98 YYKGQPVALLA
+98 YYKGQPIALLA
-109 GPSYSELIELEK
+109 GPVFTELLDLEK
-121 AVKIELEK
+121 NIKLDLEK

-157 FGKLFSKKNHDVKG
+157 FAKLFSKKNHDIKG

-204 WPKHLQENVKRIFG
+204 WPKHLQENIKRIFN
-218 LKTEEVLIRKTI
+218 LKTEEVFIRKTV

-242 TVISV
+242 TVIAV

-258 AAQIMLSREEH
+258 TAQLVLSREEH

-278 ITIKIRSA
+278 ISIKIRSA

-292 IEATQILIELDSG
+292 IEAVQVLIELDSG

-323 NIYSVRNLEII
+323 NIYSVRNIEII
-334 AKAYESYTPPVSFN
+334 AKAYESYNPPVSFN

-357 FAIENQMQKICNVTG
+357 FAIENQMQKICNITG

-387 SLPFTFTN
+387 SLPFTFSN
-395 EKVRESF
+395 EKVREAFS
-402 NAIQKMCDLNRKF
+402 AIEKMYDVNRKF

-424 RKINI
+424 RKIDI
-429 EDLENFPLRGIGVAC
+429 ENLQNFPLRGIGVAC

-456 FACNQKMEATLQADG
+456 FACNQKMEATLQSDG

-484 LEVWKTTASQIL
+484 LEVWKNTAAQIL

-505 NSSFDSS
+505 NSTFDVNE
-512 DDMSVPE
+512 DLSVPE
-519 NVYSNVSVMTYLL
+519 NVYANVSVMTYLL
-532 KKCCLDIQSKRFK
+532 KKCCQDIQSKRFR
-545 KPLPISSTK
+545 KPLPITSTK
-554 GFTSSQK
+554 GFTSAQK

-569 SGSPFFLSSFGSVI
+569 SGSPFFLSSFGTIV
-583 LELELN
+583 LELEIN

-596 IKNVNAVL
+596 IKNVKAIL
-604 NAGKIGLPKI
+604 NAGKIGIPKI

-623 QHALSELVVDE
+623 QHALTELVVDE
-634 ELNCDHIS
+634 SLHCDQIS
-642 VSFIQSDNDPTQV
+642 VSFVQSDNDPTQI

-663 PAAFTSALSQAIGH
+663 PAAFTSALSQATGH

-692 MISNENSVYTK
+692 MISNENSVYSK

>member
-1 MPAKKST
+1 MPAKKNT
-8 SKVKKTAKPVKK
+8 ADKKISKPVKK
-20 DLPQLYSPLSKTYF
+20 DIPQLYSPLLKTYF
-34 SDLTSANMIYVKI
+34 SDLTSANMIYTKI
-47 IRSTIA
+47 VRSPITK
-53 RGRIKT
+53 GRIKSLT
-59 LKFDNIP
+59 LEDIP
-66 QGYFLFTAADFG
+66 EGYFLFTAADFG
-78 EQNYVETLDIQTEIL
+78 EENYVETLDIQTEIL

-98 YYKGQPVALLA
+98 YYKGQPIALLA
-109 GPSYSELIELEK
+109 GPVFTDLLDLEK
-121 AVKIELEK
+121 NIKMEFEK

-157 FGKLFSKKNHDVKG
+157 FTKLFSKKNYDIKG

-204 WPKHLQENVKRIFG
+204 WPKHLQENIKRIFN
-218 LKTEEVLIRKTI
+218 LKTEEVFIRKTI

-242 TVISV
+242 TVIAV

-258 AAQIMLSREEH
+258 TAQLVLSREEH

-278 ITIKIRSA
+278 ISIKIRSA
-286 VKKDGI
+286 VKKYGI
-292 IEATQILIELDSG
+292 IEAVQVLIELDSG

-323 NIYSVRNLEII
+323 NIYSVRNIEII

-395 EKVRESF
+395 EKVREVFS
-402 NAIQKMCDLNRKF
+402 AIEKMYDVNRKF

-424 RKINI
+424 RKIDIKN
-429 EDLENFPLRGIGVAC
+429 LHNFPLRGIGVAC

-456 FACNQKMEATLQADG
+456 FACNQKMEATLESDG

-484 LEVWKTTASQIL
+484 LEVWKNTAAQIL

-505 NSSFDSS
+505 NSIFDVNE
-512 DDMSVPE
+512 DLSVPE
-519 NVYSNVSVMTYLL
+519 NVYANVSVMTYLL
-532 KKCCLDIQSKRFK
+532 KKCCQDIQSKRFR
-545 KPLPISSTK
+545 KPLPITSTK
-554 GFTSSQK
+554 GFTSAQK

-569 SGSPFFLSSFGSVI
+569 SGSPFFLSSFGTVV
-583 LELELN
+583 LELEIN

-596 IKNVNAVL
+596 IKNVKAVL
-604 NAGKIGLPKI
+604 NAGKIGIPKI

-623 QHALSELVVDE
+623 QHALTELVVDE
-634 ELNCDHIS
+634 NLHCDQIS
-642 VSFIQSDNDPTQV
+642 VSFVQSDNDPTQI

-663 PAAFTSALSQAIGH
+663 PAAFTSALSQATGH

-692 MISNENSVYTK
+692 MISNENSVYSK

>member
-1 MPAKKST
+1 MPAKKNT
-8 SKVKKTAKPVKK
+8 AEKKISKPVKK
-20 DLPQLYSPLSKTYF
+20 DIPQLYSPLLKTYF
-34 SDLTSANMIYVKI
+34 SDLTSANMIYTKI
-47 IRSTIA
+47 VRSPITK
-53 RGRIKT
+53 GRIKSLT
-59 LKFDNIP
+59 LEDIP
-66 QGYFLFTAADFG
+66 EGYFLFTAADFG
-78 EQNYVETLDIQTEIL
+78 EENYVETLDIQTEIL

-98 YYKGQPVALLA
+98 YYKGQPIALLA
-109 GPSYSELIELEK
+109 GPVFTDLLDLEK
-121 AVKIELEK
+121 NIKMEFEK

-157 FGKLFSKKNHDVKG
+157 FTKLFSKKNYDIKG

-178 APSCNEANGAFC
+178 APSCNETNGAFC

-204 WPKHLQENVKRIFG
+204 WPKHLQENIKRIFN
-218 LKTEEVLIRKTI
+218 LKTEEVFIRKTI

-242 TVISV
+242 TVIAV

-258 AAQIMLSREEH
+258 TAQLVLSREEH

-278 ITIKIRSA
+278 ISIKIRSA

-292 IEATQILIELDSG
+292 IEAVQVLIELDSG

-323 NIYSVRNLEII
+323 NIYSVRNIEII

-395 EKVRESF
+395 EKVREAFS
-402 NAIQKMCDLNRKF
+402 AIEKMYDVNRKF

-424 RKINI
+424 RKIDIKN
-429 EDLENFPLRGIGVAC
+429 LHNFPLRGIGVAC

-456 FACNQKMEATLQADG
+456 FACNQKMEATLESDG

-484 LEVWKTTASQIL
+484 LEVWKNTAAQIL

-505 NSSFDSS
+505 NSIFDINE
-512 DDMSVPE
+512 DLSVPE
-519 NVYSNVSVMTYLL
+519 NVYANVSVMTYLL
-532 KKCCLDIQSKRFK
+532 KKCCQDIQSKRFR
-545 KPLPISSTK
+545 KPLPITSTK
-554 GFTSSQK
+554 GFTSAQK

-569 SGSPFFLSSFGSVI
+569 SGSPFFLSSFGTVV
-583 LELELN
+583 LELEIN

-596 IKNVNAVL
+596 IKNVKAVL
-604 NAGKIGLPKI
+604 NAGKIGIPKI

-623 QHALSELVVDE
+623 QHALTELVVDE
-634 ELNCDHIS
+634 NLHCDQIS
-642 VSFIQSDNDPTQV
+642 VSFVQSDNDPTQI

-663 PAAFTSALSQAIGH
+663 PAAFTSALSQATGH

-692 MISNENSVYTK
+692 MISNENSVYSK

>member
-1 MPAKKST
+1 MPAKKNT
-8 SKVKKTAKPVKK
+8 ADKKISKTVKK
-20 DLPQLYSPLSKTYF
+20 DIPQLYSPLLKTYF
-34 SDLTSANMIYVKI
+34 SDLTSANMIYTKI
-47 IRSTIA
+47 VRSPITK
-53 RGRIKT
+53 GRIKSLT
-59 LKFDNIP
+59 LEDIP
-66 QGYFLFTAADFG
+66 KGYFLFTAADFG
-78 EQNYVETLDIQTEIL
+78 EENYVETLDIQTEIL

-98 YYKGQPVALLA
+98 YYKGQPIALLA
-109 GPSYSELIELEK
+109 GPVFTDLLDLEK
-121 AVKIELEK
+121 NIKMEFEK

-157 FGKLFSKKNHDVKG
+157 FTKLFSKKNYDIKG

-204 WPKHLQENVKRIFG
+204 WPKHLQENIKRIFN
-218 LKTEEVLIRKTI
+218 LKTEEVFIRKTI

-242 TVISV
+242 TVIAV

-258 AAQIMLSREEH
+258 TAQLVLSREEH

-278 ITIKIRSA
+278 ISIKIRSA

-292 IEATQILIELDSG
+292 IEAVQVLIELDSG

-323 NIYSVRNLEII
+323 NIYSVRNIEII

-395 EKVRESF
+395 EKVREAFS
-402 NAIQKMCDLNRKF
+402 AIEKMYDVNRKF

-424 RKINI
+424 RKIDIKN
-429 EDLENFPLRGIGVAC
+429 LHNFPLRGIGVAC

-456 FACNQKMEATLQADG
+456 FACNQKMEATLESDG

-484 LEVWKTTASQIL
+484 LEVWKNTAAQIL

-505 NSSFDSS
+505 NSIFDVNE
-512 DDMSVPE
+512 DLSVPE
-519 NVYSNVSVMTYLL
+519 NVYANVSVMTYLL
-532 KKCCLDIQSKRFK
+532 KKCCQDIQSKRFR
-545 KPLPISSTK
+545 KPLPITSTK
-554 GFTSSQK
+554 GFTSAQK

-569 SGSPFFLSSFGSVI
+569 SGSPFFLSSFGTIV
-583 LELELN
+583 LELEIN

-596 IKNVNAVL
+596 IKNVKAVL
-604 NAGKIGLPKI
+604 NAGKIGIPKI

-623 QHALSELVVDE
+623 QHALTELVVDE
-634 ELNCDHIS
+634 NLHCDQIS
-642 VSFIQSDNDPTQV
+642 VSFIQSDNDPTQI

-663 PAAFTSALSQAIGH
+663 PAAFTSALSQATGH

-692 MISNENSVYTK
+692 MISNENSVYSK

>member
-1 MPAKKST
+1 MPAKKNT
-8 SKVKKTAKPVKK
+8 TDKKISKPVKK
-20 DLPQLYSPLSKTYF
+20 DIPQLYSPLLKTYF
-34 SDLTSANMIYVKI
+34 SDLTSANMIYTKI
-47 IRSTIA
+47 VRSPITK
-53 RGRIKT
+53 GRIKSLT
-59 LKFDNIP
+59 LEDIP
-66 QGYFLFTAADFG
+66 EGYFLFTAADFG
-78 EQNYVETLDIQTEIL
+78 EENYVETLDIQTEIL

-98 YYKGQPVALLA
+98 YYKGQPIALLA
-109 GPSYSELIELEK
+109 GPVFTDLLDLEK
-121 AVKIELEK
+121 NIKMEFEK

-157 FGKLFSKKNHDVKG
+157 FTKLFSKKNYDIKG

-204 WPKHLQENVKRIFG
+204 WPKHLQENIKRIFN
-218 LKTEEVLIRKTI
+218 LKTEEVFIRKTI

-242 TVISV
+242 TVIAV

-258 AAQIMLSREEH
+258 TAQLVLSREEH

-278 ITIKIRSA
+278 ISIKIRSA

-292 IEATQILIELDSG
+292 IEAVQVLIELDSG

-323 NIYSVRNLEII
+323 NIYSVRNIEII

-395 EKVRESF
+395 EKVREAFS
-402 NAIQKMCDLNRKF
+402 AIEKMYDVNRKF

-424 RKINI
+424 RKIDIKN
-429 EDLENFPLRGIGVAC
+429 LHNFPLRGIGVAC

-456 FACNQKMEATLQADG
+456 FACNQKMEATLESDG

-484 LEVWKTTASQIL
+484 LEVWKNTAAQIL

-505 NSSFDSS
+505 NSIFDVNE
-512 DDMSVPE
+512 DLSVPE
-519 NVYSNVSVMTYLL
+519 NVYANVSVMTYLL
-532 KKCCLDIQSKRFK
+532 KKCCQDIQSKRFR
-545 KPLPISSTK
+545 KPLPITSTK
-554 GFTSSQK
+554 GFTSAQK

-569 SGSPFFLSSFGSVI
+569 SGSPFFLSSFGTVV
-583 LELELN
+583 LELEIN

-596 IKNVNAVL
+596 IKNVKAVL
-604 NAGKIGLPKI
+604 NAGKIGIPKI

-623 QHALSELVVDE
+623 QHALTELVVDE
-634 ELNCDHIS
+634 NLHCDQIS
-642 VSFIQSDNDPTQV
+642 VSFVQSDNDPTQI

-663 PAAFTSALSQAIGH
+663 PAAFTSALSQATGH

-692 MISNENSVYTK
+692 MISNENSVYSK

>member
-1 MPAKKST
+1 MPAKKNT
-8 SKVKKTAKPVKK
+8 AEKKISKPVKK
-20 DLPQLYSPLSKTYF
+20 DIPQLYSPLLKTYF
-34 SDLTSANMIYVKI
+34 SDLTSANMIYTKI
-47 IRSTIA
+47 VRSPITK
-53 RGRIKT
+53 GRIKSLT
-59 LKFDNIP
+59 LEDIP
-66 QGYFLFTAADFG
+66 EGYFLFTAADFG
-78 EQNYVETLDIQTEIL
+78 EENYVETLDIQTEIL
-93 ASSEI
+93 ASSENENKRKPI
-98 YYKGQPVALLA
+98 AWLA
-109 GPSYSELIELEK
+109 GTDFTDLQEK
-121 AVKIELEK
+121 KKNIKMEFEK

-157 FGKLFSKKNHDVKG
+157 FTKLFSKKNYDIKG

-204 WPKHLQENVKRIFG
+204 WPKHLQENIKRIFN
-218 LKTEEVLIRKTI
+218 LKTEEVFIRKTI

-242 TVISV
+242 TVIAV

-258 AAQIMLSREEH
+258 TAQLVLSREEH

-278 ITIKIRSA
+278 ISIKIRSA

-292 IEATQILIELDSG
+292 IEAVQVLIELDSG

-323 NIYSVRNLEII
+323 NIYSVRNIEII

-395 EKVRESF
+395 EKVREAFS
-402 NAIQKMCDLNRKF
+402 AIEKMYDVNRKF

-424 RKINI
+424 RKIDIKN
-429 EDLENFPLRGIGVAC
+429 LHNFPLRGIGVAC

-456 FACNQKMEATLQADG
+456 FACNQKMEATLESDG

-484 LEVWKTTASQIL
+484 LEVWKNTAAQIL

-505 NSSFDSS
+505 NSIFDINE
-512 DDMSVPE
+512 DLSVPE
-519 NVYSNVSVMTYLL
+519 NVYANVSVMTYLL
-532 KKCCLDIQSKRFK
+532 KKCCQDIQSKRFR
-545 KPLPISSTK
+545 KPLPITSTK
-554 GFTSSQK
+554 GFTSAQK

-569 SGSPFFLSSFGSVI
+569 SGSPFFLSSFGAVV
-583 LELELN
+583 LELEIN

-596 IKNVNAVL
+596 IKNVKAVL
-604 NAGKIGLPKI
+604 NAGKIGIPKI

-623 QHALSELVVDE
+623 QHALTELVVDE
-634 ELNCDHIS
+634 NLHCDQIS
-642 VSFIQSDNDPTQV
+642 VSFVQSDNDPTQI

-663 PAAFTSALSQAIGH
+663 PAAFTSALSQATGH

-692 MISNENSVYTK
+692 MISNENSVYSK

>member
-1 MPAKKST
+1 MPAKKNT
-8 SKVKKTAKPVKK
+8 ADKKISKTVKK
-20 DLPQLYSPLSKTYF
+20 DIPQLYSPLLKTYF
-34 SDLTSANMIYVKI
+34 SDLTSANMIYTKI
-47 IRSTIA
+47 VRSPITK
-53 RGRIKT
+53 GRIKSLT
-59 LKFDNIP
+59 LEDIP
-66 QGYFLFTAADFG
+66 EGYFLFTAADFG
-78 EQNYVETLDIQTEIL
+78 EENYVETLDIQTEIL

-98 YYKGQPVALLA
+98 YYKGQPIALLA
-109 GPSYSELIELEK
+109 GPVFTDLLDLEK
-121 AVKIELEK
+121 NIKMEFEK

-157 FGKLFSKKNHDVKG
+157 FTKLFSKKNYDIKG

-178 APSCNEANGAFC
+178 APSCNETNGAFC

-204 WPKHLQENVKRIFG
+204 WPKHLQENIKRIFN
-218 LKTEEVLIRKTI
+218 LKTEEVFIRKTI

-242 TVISV
+242 TVIAV

-258 AAQIMLSREEH
+258 TAQLVLSREEH

-278 ITIKIRSA
+278 ISIKIRSA

-292 IEATQILIELDSG
+292 IEAVQVLIELDSG

-323 NIYSVRNLEII
+323 NIYSVRNIEII

-395 EKVRESF
+395 EKVREAFS
-402 NAIQKMCDLNRKF
+402 AIEKMYDVNRKF

-424 RKINI
+424 RKIDIKN
-429 EDLENFPLRGIGVAC
+429 LHNFPLRGIGVAC

-456 FACNQKMEATLQADG
+456 FACNQKMEATLESDG

-484 LEVWKTTASQIL
+484 LEVWKNTAAQIL

-505 NSSFDSS
+505 NSIFDINE
-512 DDMSVPE
+512 DLSVPE
-519 NVYSNVSVMTYLL
+519 NVYANVSVMTYLL
-532 KKCCLDIQSKRFK
+532 KKCCQDIQSKRFR
-545 KPLPISSTK
+545 KPLPITSTK
-554 GFTSSQK
+554 GFTSAQK

-569 SGSPFFLSSFGSVI
+569 SGSPFFLSSFGAVV
-583 LELELN
+583 LELEIN

-596 IKNVNAVL
+596 IKNVKAVL
-604 NAGKIGLPKI
+604 NAGKIGIPKI

-623 QHALSELVVDE
+623 QHALTELVVDE
-634 ELNCDHIS
+634 NLHCDQIS
-642 VSFIQSDNDPTQV
+642 VSFIQSDNDPTQI

-663 PAAFTSALSQAIGH
+663 PAAFTSALSQATGH

-692 MISNENSVYTK
+692 MISNENSVYSK